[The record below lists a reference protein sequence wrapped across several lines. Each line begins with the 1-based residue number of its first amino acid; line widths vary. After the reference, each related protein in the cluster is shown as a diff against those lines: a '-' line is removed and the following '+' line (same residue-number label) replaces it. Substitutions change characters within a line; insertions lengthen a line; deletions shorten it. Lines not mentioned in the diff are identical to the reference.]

1 MESTAILTNR
11 QISDAYEVYSKPLY
25 KYILFKIGYDEEL
38 AKDMMQDAFLKL
50 LEHRG
55 EIRIDT
61 VKALLYVI
69 VRNIIIDYVR
79 KQERVHEF
87 VSEYYFNYEESSNI
101 VESELN
107 AKEISLLEYAAVSSL
122 SGQRRRV
129 YSLSQFHH
137 LSVDEIALKMNISN
151 KTVENHL
158 HIGRRE
164 VRNYIRRCI

>member
-107 AKEISLLEYAAVSSL
+107 AKEISLLEYAAVSS
-122 SGQRRRV
+122 
-129 YSLSQFHH
+129 
-137 LSVDEIALKMNISN
+137 
-151 KTVENHL
+151 
-158 HIGRRE
+158 
-164 VRNYIRRCI
+164 

>member
-69 VRNIIIDYVR
+69 VRNIIIDYMR
-79 KQERVHEF
+79 KQERAHDF
-87 VSEYYFNYEESSNI
+87 FSDYYFNYQESSNI
-101 VESELN
+101 VEAEINAREISEL
-107 AKEISLLEYAAVSSL
+107 ELTAVSSL
-122 SGQRRRV
+122 PDKRRKV
-129 YSLSQFHH
+129 YSLSQFHC
-137 LSVDEIALKMNISN
+137 LSVDEISHKMGLSS

-158 HIGRRE
+158 HLGRKE
-164 VRNYIRRCI
+164 VRLYIKQCI